1 MTSECFLLAD
11 DLTSTAIPPQ
21 VLPSATPLLVPP
33 ALLAEGSVHC
43 ERTRQLLRQAQAH
56 KLLPTLKLLDAR
68 WLLDSISHWR
78 RLPEEDYVLP
88 LECLALSGPL
98 PLPTSATRVVAH
110 PSKTSP

>member
-1 MTSECFLLAD
+1 MLLM
-11 DLTSTAIPPQ
+11 
-21 VLPSATPLLVPP
+21 P

-88 LECLALSGPL
+88 LECLALSRPL
-98 PLPTSATRVVAH
+98 PLPTTSATHVVAH
-110 PSKTSP
+110 ASKMSP